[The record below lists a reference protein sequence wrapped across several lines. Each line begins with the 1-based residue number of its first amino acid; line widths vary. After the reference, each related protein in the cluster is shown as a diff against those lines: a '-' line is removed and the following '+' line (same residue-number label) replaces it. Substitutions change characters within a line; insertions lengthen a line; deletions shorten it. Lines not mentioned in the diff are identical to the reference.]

1 MIKIHLNNLQFHAY
15 HGLFEEEQ
23 ILGND
28 FEVNISIEQKLVNEK
43 IESIHQTIDYSKV
56 YAIVKERM
64 EQATPLLETIAQE
77 VCTKILDEFDLA
89 EKIHF
94 SIKKLNPPI
103 TQFQGNVGISFE
115 LSREL

>member
-1 MIKIHLNNLQFHAY
+1 VLTIHLNNLKFHAY

-28 FEVNISIEQKLVNEK
+28 FEVNISIQQKKAEAR
-43 IESIHQTIDYSKV
+43 IHTIHQTIDYSKV
-56 YAIVKERM
+56 YALVKERM
-64 EQATPLLETIAQE
+64 QQPTPLLETLAQE
-77 VCTKILDEFDLA
+77 ICSKILAEFDLA
-89 EKIHF
+89 HKVQF

-103 TQFQGNVGISFE
+103 TQFQGSVGISFE